1 MTAAGQL
8 RERVIIEQPVRTPDG
23 AGGADVTWEVLASV
37 WAEVVTLAGTEA
49 MLGARDE
56 ARQAHRIT
64 IRFRD
69 DVTAQM
75 RLSWRGQALN
85 IRGVRDPDGKRRW
98 LAINAEGGAA

>member
-8 RERVIIEQPVRTPDG
+8 RERVIIERPVRTADG
-23 AGGADVTWEVLASV
+23 AGGADVTWEALASV
-37 WAEVVTLAGTEA
+37 WAEVVTLAGAETVVGE
-49 MLGARDE
+49 RHE

-69 DVTAQM
+69 DVTAEM
-75 RLSWRGQALN
+75 RLSWCGAVLN
-85 IRGVRDPDGKRRW
+85 IRGIRDPDGKRRW